1 MPLPGQSQQLGLPQQ
16 TTILTISSDRLFSAS
31 AFGERVLAELE
42 AESAVLAAEN
52 ERIVAELSREEQ
64 DLTRR
69 RTEMEPEAF
78 RALADAFDEKVQRHR
93 ENQKAKLDALAIKDD
108 EARATFFRL
117 ARPVLSEL
125 MRDTGAG
132 VILERSSVF
141 ISADSTDVTSLA
153 VSRIDEAIGDGSQL
167 SKTPQE

>member
-1 MPLPGQSQQLGLPQQ
+1 MTDQSG
-16 TTILTISSDRLFSAS
+16 ILTISSDRLFVDS
-31 AFGERVLAELE
+31 AFGQRVLADLE

-64 DLTRR
+64 DLTQRR
-69 RTEMEPEAF
+69 SEMEPDAF
-78 RALADAFDEKVQRHR
+78 RALAEAFDEKVQRHR

-117 ARPVLSEL
+117 ARPILSEL

-132 VILERSSVF
+132 VILERSNVF
-141 ISADSTDVTSLA
+141 ISADRTDVTGLA
-153 VSRIDEAIGDGSQL
+153 ISRINAAIGDGAQL
-167 SKTPQE
+167 GNSPEE